1 MKKVDIENVKDVLEI
16 NVIKSPNSP
25 VTILSNCNK
34 CTDTERSTEIDWI

>member
-1 MKKVDIENVKDVLEI
+1 MKKVDIETCKDILEI

-34 CTDTERSTEIDWI
+34 CDAEKSTEIDWI